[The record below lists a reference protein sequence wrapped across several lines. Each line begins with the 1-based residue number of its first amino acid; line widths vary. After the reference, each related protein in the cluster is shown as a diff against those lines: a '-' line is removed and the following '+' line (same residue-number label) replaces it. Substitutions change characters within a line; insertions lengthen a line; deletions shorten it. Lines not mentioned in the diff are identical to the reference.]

1 VDVVKEADYLVIAAP
16 LTSETL
22 NMFDAKI
29 LQDCKAGQILINI
42 GRGKLIVE
50 SALIDALEHGP
61 LGGAALDVVAME
73 PLPESSKLWS
83 LPNVVIS
90 PHNADQTVDF
100 RHQSTRLF
108 CDNCQRFLEKMPLHG
123 LVNKQLG
130 Y

>member
-1 VDVVKEADYLVIAAP
+1 
-16 LTSETL
+16 
-22 NMFDAKI
+22 MFDGNI
-29 LQDCKAGQILINI
+29 LQACKPGQILINI

-50 SALIDALEHGP
+50 SALIDALENGP
-61 LGGAALDVVAME
+61 LGGAALDVFATE
-73 PLPESSKLWS
+73 PLPETSKLWE

-108 CDNCQRFLEKMPLHG
+108 CDNCQRFLEKQPLHG
-123 LVNKQLG
+123 IVNKQLG